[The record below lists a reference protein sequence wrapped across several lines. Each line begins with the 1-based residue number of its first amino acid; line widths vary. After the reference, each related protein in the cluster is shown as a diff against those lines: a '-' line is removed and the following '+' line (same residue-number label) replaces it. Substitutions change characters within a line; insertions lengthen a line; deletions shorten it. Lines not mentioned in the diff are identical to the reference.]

1 MPGKRNRQP
10 VCAAVIAAGGQ
21 GVRMGAPKQRLLL
34 DGTPLLLR
42 AAQAFRANP
51 RIKHII
57 AVSDKKTFAEL
68 GPELDKLGVLRAE
81 AGKTRLL
88 SVRNGLKALP
98 KDTELVAVHD
108 GARPLVSSGLIDACL
123 DAAARHGAAVPAVPV
138 KDTLKESSAG
148 RFVDKTPERARYW
161 AAQTPQCYRLPL
173 LLKAL
178 DAPGADENATDESS
192 LVERAGHK
200 VALVPSDY
208 TNIKITTPEDM
219 VFAEALMARKKVASR
234 KGETRVGIGYDIH
247 RMVPGRP
254 LFIGGVN
261 IPHNKGMLGHS
272 DGDALLHAVC
282 DAMLGAVCAGEIG
295 IYFPPTDLTIM
306 GISSRVIA
314 DKTLEIL
321 RSKKAELVQ
330 IDAVMV
336 GESPKLMTHYAAI
349 RRSLAEIFGLDE
361 QSVNVKAKSHEGMG
375 EMGRGDAMS
384 CHAVVMVKLK

>member
-1 MPGKRNRQP
+1 MPGKPNKP
-10 VCAAVIAAGGQ
+10 VCAAVIAAGGR

-42 AAQAFRANP
+42 TAMAFRANP
-51 RIKHII
+51 RVKHIV
-57 AVSDKKTFAEL
+57 AVSDKKTFAAL
-68 GPELDKLGVLRAE
+68 GPALDKLGVLRAE
-81 AGKTRLL
+81 AGKTRLE
-88 SVRNGLKALP
+88 SVRSGLKKLP
-98 KDTELVAVHD
+98 PGVDLVAVHD
-108 GARPLVSSGLIDACL
+108 GARPLVSSKLINDCF
-123 DAAARHGAAVPAVPV
+123 DAAAAHGAAVPAVPV
-138 KDTLKESSAG
+138 KDTLKESVSG

-173 LLKAL
+173 LVKAL
-178 DAPGADENATDESS
+178 SGGGSDATDEST

-219 VFAEALMARKKVASR
+219 LAAEAFMAKTKGGAK
-234 KGETRVGIGYDIH
+234 KGELRVGIGYDIH
-247 RMVPGRP
+247 RMVPGRL

-261 IPHNKGMLGHS
+261 IAHNKGMLGHS

-282 DAMLGAVCAGEIG
+282 DGILGAVSAGEIG
-295 IYFPPTDLTIM
+295 VYFPPTDLTIM

-314 DKTLEIL
+314 EKTLEIL

-336 GESPKLMTHYAAI
+336 GESPKLMTHYGAI
-349 RRSLAEIFGLDE
+349 KKSLSEIFGLNE
-361 QSVNVKAKSHEGMG
+361 GSVNIKAKSHEGMG
-375 EMGRGDAMS
+375 ELGRGEAMS
-384 CHAVVMVKLK
+384 CHAVVMVRFK